1 MSMPPWDNEIEMF
14 DEPFWTW
21 ENVLTLLWRSIVIV
35 TACATIGVVLG
46 YAVGRA

>member
-1 MSMPPWDNEIEMF
+1 MMPEWDKEIEMF
-14 DEPFWTW
+14 DEPWTW
-21 ENVLTLLWRSIVIV
+21 ENVLIGLWRVVVIV